1 MGILYNI
8 FVERIGGKMRIKILS
23 ITILIGIIIGGLGLY
38 HYKSDSTKTVN
49 LQDKTAINPKL
60 QEFCEKEL
68 KNAIALNNA
77 KGGMIV
83 IANPKNGEI
92 LTYAAKTSTNDFNEE
107 IPKNALTK
115 NFETGSLFKVI
126 NIAAAIELNKINE
139 KTLIEDTGKIK
150 VGPFEYKNYD
160 YVKNPSPGRINLPK
174 LLKYSSNVGSI
185 KIAQT
190 INNNEYQDILKQFN
204 INKTINT
211 DLGID
216 VKSEV
221 PKFVNDNKKAAI
233 SVGYSLKMTPLHIIS
248 LFSAIANDGEQITPH
263 FYKQTSIEKVRIMNK
278 TTSNKVK
285 TIMSESTIDSIKNKN
300 SNVIAKTATVLNPKS
315 KDLQVSG
322 IAFLPINNP
331 KLLIY
336 IMIDSPKGEG
346 LWGSQI
352 IPPILESLLKE
363 SKTIVE

>member
-1 MGILYNI
+1 MSVFDMGILYNI

-190 INNNEYQDILKQFN
+190 NN
-204 INKTINT
+204 
-211 DLGID
+211 
-216 VKSEV
+216 
-221 PKFVNDNKKAAI
+221 NKKAAL
-233 SVGYSLKMTPLHIIS
+233 SVGYSLKMTPLHTIS
-248 LFSAIANDGEQITPH
+248 LFSAIANDGEQISPH
-263 FYKQTSIEKVRIMNK
+263 FYKQKSIEKVRIMNK